1 MDSLEN
7 ARALYTFEEE
17 LGNVIRNRAASPGAQ
32 PARSADIQTLS
43 SRVVGVPPSS
53 KAFGYQRCHSEH
65 HGIHTVWLLLIF
77 VSTNHSQLFTKTR
90 TLVRSPDWRIDEPH
104 DRD

>member
-7 ARALYTFEEE
+7 ARALYTFEEDP
-17 LGNVIRNRAASPGAQ
+17 GNVIRNRDNLRTRLAH
-32 PARSADIQTLS
+32 SADTQTFS
-43 SRVVGVPPSS
+43 SRMARLSPSS

-65 HGIHTVWLLLIF
+65 YGIHTVWLLLIF
-77 VSTNHSQLFTKTR
+77 VSTNHSQLFTKR
-90 TLVRSPDWRIDEPH
+90 RALVRSPDWRIDEFH